1 MGAGDRPWWPSAVP
15 PGRGVVRERGLPQE
29 MEEGQLGEEEK
40 EFQLLFLF
48 LGEGG
53 QGGLPAQCLEDVI
66 GMGLA
71 ESLVELAG
79 QRAIRAFGPISARAG
94 GGLQKFC
101 LEGTGEVQT
110 KANGFRERHPAGIL
124 LRAGLWGEP
133 QAVMRHSAFLFL
145 AGMSGK
151 QVPSWGREAERPP
164 RFPSLPSSC
173 FCRASA
179 CQRPWSFESR
189 SLV

>member
-1 MGAGDRPWWPSAVP
+1 MRNG
-15 PGRGVVRERGLPQE
+15 GRGIGHDGPQPFLQGAELSGKEGLPQE

-94 GGLQKFC
+94 GAA
-101 LEGTGEVQT
+101 EV
-110 KANGFRERHPAGIL
+110 
-124 LRAGLWGEP
+124 
-133 QAVMRHSAFLFL
+133 
-145 AGMSGK
+145 
-151 QVPSWGREAERPP
+151 
-164 RFPSLPSSC
+164 LPGGDG
-173 FCRASA
+173 
-179 CQRPWSFESR
+179 
-189 SLV
+189 